1 MHEYGKR
8 WLKFHQAWLR
18 QKSIKVHLLQYKN
31 LQENLWS
38 EMLALGAF
46 LGVDEQA
53 LANNTHMACVVN
65 SSHSKP
71 LKRKT
76 HIFAKSPFTESMN
89 STLNN
94 YTESVQKLAMR
105 YFGITLN
112 L

>member
-1 MHEYGKR
+1 
-8 WLKFHQAWLR
+8 
-18 QKSIKVHLLQYKN
+18 
-31 LQENLWS
+31 
-38 EMLALGAF
+38 MLALGKF

-76 HIFAKSPFTESMN
+76 HAFAKSPFTEIMN
-89 STLNN
+89 FTLDG
-94 YTESVQKLAMR
+94 YIESVQKLAMR